1 MDPILSQVYAT
12 ILAGAPYVLVAYVLL
27 WLVALVYILIIAHG
41 ARTTAKRLDALEQ
54 AMASDSADHTGIS
67 AKIEG

>member
-1 MDPILSQVYAT
+1 MDPILNQVYST

-27 WLVALVYILIIAHG
+27 WLVALVYILIIVHG
-41 ARTTAKRLDALEQ
+41 AHNTAKRLAALEQ
-54 AMASDSADHTGIS
+54 AMANDSADHAGIS